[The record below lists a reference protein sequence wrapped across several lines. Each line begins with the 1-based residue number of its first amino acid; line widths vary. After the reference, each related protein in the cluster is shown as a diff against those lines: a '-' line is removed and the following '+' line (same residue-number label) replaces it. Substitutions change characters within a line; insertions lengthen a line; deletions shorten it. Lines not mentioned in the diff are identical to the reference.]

1 MKNKK
6 VIRLIAV
13 IFVLVF
19 IVTTI
24 AGACIGML

>member
-24 AGACIGML
+24 AGALFGML

>member
-13 IFVLVF
+13 IFALVF

-24 AGACIGML
+24 AGAFIGML

>member
-13 IFVLVF
+13 IFALVF

-24 AGACIGML
+24 AGAFIVML

>member
-13 IFVLVF
+13 IFALVF

-24 AGACIGML
+24 AGAFIGIL

>member
-6 VIRLIAV
+6 VIRLIAI
-13 IFVLVF
+13 IFTLVF

-24 AGACIGML
+24 AGAFIGML

>member
-13 IFVLVF
+13 IFALVF

-24 AGACIGML
+24 AGAFIGMF

>member
-24 AGACIGML
+24 AGAFIGML

>member
-13 IFVLVF
+13 IFAFVF

-24 AGACIGML
+24 AGAFIGIL

>member
-24 AGACIGML
+24 AGAFFGMF

>member
-24 AGACIGML
+24 AGAFIGMF